1 MESSILSVII
11 QKYYPATAE
20 NVQLLVQSNVLLEK
34 LSAIVY
40 KKAEDAVQKYADISA
55 RIIIVTRM
63 LRAWRNEIYTDI
75 NKSSVFIAVAVL
87 LYFVN
92 PIDLLPDFI
101 PIIGGLDDLLLL
113 RYLLK
118 VIDKE
123 IDKFT
128 SWEQQNT
135 MAV

>member
-123 IDKFT
+123 IEKFT
-128 SWEQQNT
+128 RWEQQNT